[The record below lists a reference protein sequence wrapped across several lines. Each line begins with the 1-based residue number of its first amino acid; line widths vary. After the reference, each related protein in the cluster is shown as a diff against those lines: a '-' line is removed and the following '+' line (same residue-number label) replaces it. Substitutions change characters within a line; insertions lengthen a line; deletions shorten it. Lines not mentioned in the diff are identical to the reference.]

1 MGGKGGWG
9 KVPVTRQAKEA
20 AAAELH
26 DKLGRAR
33 VVILSD
39 YRGLNVAAITVL
51 RRRLREAEGE
61 LKVVKNTVA
70 RRVATAL
77 GLQDLLAYL
86 EGPTA
91 MAFGY
96 GDPALS
102 AKVVAD
108 FAREFK
114 QLEVKGGILEGRVV
128 PPEQVKALATL
139 PPRAVLLA
147 QVVGGVQAP
156 LYGLVGALSG
166 VLRSLVYALEGIRKL
181 RAGEA

>member
-1 MGGKGGWG
+1 M
-9 KVPVTRQAKEA
+9 PVTRQAKEA
-20 AAAELH
+20 AAAELRE
-26 DKLGRAR
+26 KLGRAR

-39 YRGLNVAAITVL
+39 YRGLNVAALTLL

-61 LKVVKNTVA
+61 FKVVKNTVA
-70 RRVATAL
+70 KRVAAAL
-77 GLQDLLAYL
+77 GLGDLLGYL

-102 AKVVAD
+102 AKVLSD
-108 FAREFK
+108 FAREFR

-128 PPEQVKALATL
+128 PPEQVKALASL
-139 PPRAVLLA
+139 PPRPVLLA

-156 LYGLVGALSG
+156 LYGLVGALGG
-166 VLRSLVYALEGIRKL
+166 VLRGLVYALEGIRKL
-181 RAGEA
+181 RAEEA

>member
-1 MGGKGGWG
+1 M
-9 KVPVTRQAKEA
+9 PVTRQAKEA
-20 AAAELH
+20 AAAELR
-26 DKLGRAR
+26 DKLTRSR

-39 YRGLNVAAITVL
+39 YRGLNVAAMTVL

-61 LKVVKNTVA
+61 FKVVKNTIA

-77 GLQDLLAYL
+77 GLSDLLAYL

-91 MAFGY
+91 LAFGY
-96 GDPALS
+96 GDPAIP

-114 QLEVKGGILEGRVV
+114 QLEIKGGILEGRVI
-128 PPEQVKALATL
+128 PPEQVKALANL
-139 PPRAVLLA
+139 PPRSTLLA

-156 LYGLVGALSG
+156 LYGLVGVLGG
-166 VLRSLVYALEGIRKL
+166 VLRSLVYALEGVRKL